1 MASAVHCSLIK
12 QDKISHSHSL
22 LDNDVMRMR
31 IMIMITII
39 TIWPQL

>member
-31 IMIMITII
+31 KMMITII

>member
-12 QDKISHSHSL
+12 LDKISHSHSL

-31 IMIMITII
+31 IMMITII

>member
-22 LDNDVMRMR
+22 LDNDVMR
-31 IMIMITII
+31 IMMITIM
-39 TIWPQL
+39 TIWLQL